1 MAKIDDD
8 AASGVYDASFC
19 MVQGVYFMVLPSV
32 HMWLVGVNLVVVP
45 RQERAEVVVAYGC

>member
-1 MAKIDDD
+1 
-8 AASGVYDASFC
+8 

-32 HMWLVGVNLVVVP
+32 HMWLVGVNQVVVP